1 MRLLV
6 IRFSPWL
13 VGVAAL
19 LAAQWTWTHPRDYPW
34 ALASVLLAYFA
45 ASLALGWKKLGPKD
59 LAAKMMMPGFAFASL
74 VLASLMAE
82 RMEERL
88 LLTILM
94 TAVPLYSLE
103 LLYLLAHQPSRY
115 PVNGLSR
122 LNLALV
128 PLSAYCLAV
137 GLVGM
142 QIFIRTP
149 DWATVAAFTLIGA
162 AVARITEHPT
172 VGRAASV
179 RWIAFGGL
187 LGLHVGLLAV
197 TLPVGLEVIGSLAAL
212 AFAFPLRARRYS
224 YEPKPPRR
232 LAMVEGAGA
241 TVLFV
246 AILLVSRWA

>member
-1 MRLLV
+1 MRFLLT
-6 IRFSPWL
+6 RFSPWL

-19 LAAQWTWTHPRDYPW
+19 LASQWTWTHPTDYPW
-34 ALASVLLAYFA
+34 VLGSVLAAYVAASVI
-45 ASLALGWKKLGPKD
+45 LGWKKLGPKD
-59 LAAKMMMPGFAFASL
+59 LAAKMLMPGFAFASL

-82 RMEERL
+82 RVEERI

-94 TAVPLYSLE
+94 TVVPLYSLE
-103 LLYLLAHQPSRY
+103 LLHLLAHQPSRY

-128 PLSAYCLAV
+128 PLSAYCIAV

-142 QIFIRTP
+142 QIFIRWP
-149 DWATVAAFTLIGA
+149 DWATVLCFTALGA

-172 VGRAASV
+172 VGRAASI
-179 RWIAFGGL
+179 RWIIFGAV
-187 LGLHVGLLAV
+187 LGLHVGFLAV
-197 TLPVGLEVIGSLAAL
+197 VLPVGLEVTGSLAAL
-212 AFAFPLRARRYS
+212 AFAWPLRARRYS

-232 LAMVEGAGA
+232 LAYIESAGA
-241 TVLFV
+241 TFFFI